1 MSIGSPERLP
11 IFEMGEWP
19 VEQAEAAI
27 EAYIQAG
34 PEAIAWLEATAGQ
47 SFMGRAGLD
56 AAWAWTID
64 AIRSD
69 REIDMAKLRFA
80 IVHVWAREAFRREPR
95 MRWGRYDHA
104 LKGRILGYNAPA
116 FGIEDAQMIPAQIVA
131 VTAGHVAKSL
141 AEDLPA
147 GPRDSLKPEVLS
159 ENLDRFI
166 ESIYTRGIL
175 ECDRAP
181 DRPSSEYPRSVD
193 VPTSLQTETPTHWA
207 TDGLAALAA
216 LDAGQ
221 DLWSSEVINN
231 GDDEEP
237 SFTVDV
243 GFDDVFAGYFS
254 AAIDAVTTALQN
266 ADIPGGGDVYRED
279 RELIVISASDEGSAA
294 DQQAIDAIVDRAL
307 RDALKTFGPARDE

>member
-1 MSIGSPERLP
+1 MSVGPAERLP

-34 PEAIAWLEATAGQ
+34 PDAIAWLEATAGQ
-47 SFMGRAGLD
+47 SFVGRSGLD
-56 AAWAWTID
+56 AAWAWTVD
-64 AIRSD
+64 AIRSG
-69 REIDMAKLRFA
+69 REIDMWKLRFA
-80 IVHVWAREAFRREPR
+80 IVHVSAREAFRREPR

-104 LKGRILGYNAPA
+104 LKERILGYNSPA
-116 FGIEDAQMIPAQIVA
+116 FGIEDAQTIPAQIVA
-131 VTAGHVAKSL
+131 NIAGHAEKSRT
-141 AEDLPA
+141 EELPA
-147 GPRDSLKPEVLS
+147 GPHDFLKPEAVS
-159 ENLDRFI
+159 EDLDRFI

-175 ECDRAP
+175 ERDRVA
-181 DRPSSEYPRSVD
+181 DGPSSEYPRSVD
-193 VPTSLQTETPTHWA
+193 TPTSLLSETPTHWA
-207 TDGLAALAA
+207 TDGQAALAA
-216 LDAGQ
+216 LDAGT

-279 RELIVISASDEGSAA
+279 RELIVVSASDEGTAA
-294 DQQAIDAIVDRAL
+294 DQQAIDAIVDRTL
-307 RDALKTFGPARDE
+307 RDALKTLGPARDE

>member
-1 MSIGSPERLP
+1 
-11 IFEMGEWP
+11 MGEWP
-19 VEQAEAAI
+19 VERAEAEI

-47 SFMGRAGLD
+47 SFVGRAGLD
-56 AAWAWTID
+56 AAWAWTVD
-64 AIRSD
+64 AIRGG
-69 REIDMAKLRFA
+69 REIDMWKLRFA

-95 MRWGRYDHA
+95 LRWGRYDHA

-116 FGIEDAQMIPAQIVA
+116 FGIEDAQNIPAQIVA
-131 VTAGHVAKSL
+131 NVAGSVEKSRTDEL
-141 AEDLPA
+141 SGIRHD
-147 GPRDSLKPEVLS
+147 DLKPEALS

-175 ECDRAP
+175 ERDRVP
-181 DRPSSEYPRSVD
+181 DRPPGEYPRSVD

-207 TDGLAALAA
+207 TDGQAALAA

-221 DLWSSEVINN
+221 DLWSSEVIDN
-231 GDDEEP
+231 GDEEEP

-254 AAIDAVTTALQN
+254 AAIDAVTAALQN

-279 RELIVISASDEGSAA
+279 RELIVVSASDEGTAA
-294 DQQAIDAIVDRAL
+294 DKQAIDAIVDRAL